1 MSASPRWI
9 SVRSR
14 QLRSGLT
21 SVALVLGA
29 VAGGM
34 ILAAVL
40 ISLIGQSPMEA
51 IRALVSGAFG
61 SKQRIGVTA
70 ARMVP
75 LIAIALGW
83 IVAFRASKVNLGL
96 QGQLT
101 VAGIAAA
108 WVAIAGPSLPAPLAL
123 LLATMAGALAAALY
137 AAIAAV
143 LWAKRGVNEIVS
155 TLMLTFIAEQV
166 LAWLIRGPMHDK
178 SSSSFQTEPLQAA
191 YRWPNLISGSPFSL
205 EFILAAGAVVAVV
218 FILNRTAFGYR
229 LRVTGENAE
238 SARHAGINTLRTV
251 VLSFVFSGALAG
263 IAGAG
268 LVLGGER
275 KVVSGG
281 FGGNIGFTGIV
292 VALVARN
299 SPVGCIFAAVLFAA
313 LDTGGSVMQAR
324 ADIPSEIIL
333 IAQGVIVV
341 LVAASTLLMRRFEAR
356 AADARIAAERR
367 LDSYAAV

>member
-1 MSASPRWI
+1 
-9 SVRSR
+9 
-14 QLRSGLT
+14 
-21 SVALVLGA
+21 
-29 VAGGM
+29 
-34 ILAAVL
+34 
-40 ISLIGQSPMEA
+40 
-51 IRALVSGAFG
+51 
-61 SKQRIGVTA
+61 
-70 ARMVP
+70 
-75 LIAIALGW
+75 
-83 IVAFRASKVNLGL
+83 
-96 QGQLT
+96 
-101 VAGIAAA
+101 
-108 WVAIAGPSLPAPLAL
+108 
-123 LLATMAGALAAALY
+123 
-137 AAIAAV
+137 
-143 LWAKRGVNEIVS
+143 
-155 TLMLTFIAEQV
+155 
-166 LAWLIRGPMHDK
+166 
-178 SSSSFQTEPLQAA
+178 
-191 YRWPNLISGSPFSL
+191 
-205 EFILAAGAVVAVV
+205 
-218 FILNRTAFGYR
+218 
-229 LRVTGENAE
+229 VTGENAE